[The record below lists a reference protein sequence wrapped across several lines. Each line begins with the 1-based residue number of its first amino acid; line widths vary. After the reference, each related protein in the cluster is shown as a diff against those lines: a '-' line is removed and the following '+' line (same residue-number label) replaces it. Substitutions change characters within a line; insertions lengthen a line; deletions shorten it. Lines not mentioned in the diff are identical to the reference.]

1 MYRIAQ
7 VLLQE
12 ALNGI
17 SQKFK
22 SVIYDKHNY
31 LNGSLCLIGPFAPG
45 TFYNNMILV
54 SSKHM
59 ATFRS

>member
-45 TFYNNMILV
+45 TF
-54 SSKHM
+54 
-59 ATFRS
+59 